1 MKRVIVVLVA
11 VLIVGLA
18 FVPFLLPS
26 DEMTSYSAYN
36 SSSDGLSILRN
47 EAELI
52 GDVHTIITSPTIIA
66 EEEEPSKSLYIAVGV
81 QKEYSSI
88 EIDVLVEYVRTGGR
102 VLIADDTGYASDLAT
117 ALADESSDGTSLGF
131 TRRIVY
137 SSEDSR
143 PLETTTFKLSNVRYD
158 LPLSNP
164 TALFCQGKD
173 VEHLASSSTSDF
185 TDWDGDGNGEIG
197 EVGIVPLAASFL
209 LEGGRGIL
217 FGDPDILSNEVLG
230 ADESGNLTSDILA
243 WLLPDGG
250 NVYFDESRHD
260 VKDISTFDRYILGVI
275 LATSRGAISYLMIT
289 VTAVATAIILVSRK
303 DPEPWEHVFDLSGY
317 KGATTEFGKRKRLR
331 KALQQELRFRMEE
344 ATGLMQ
350 EELVKMG
357 DPMIMGILGS
367 ELLLK
372 VFKGRNLSPQEIKK
386 AVDEIRRW
394 KHDR

>member
-11 VLIVGLA
+11 FLIVGLA

-81 QKEYSSI
+81 QKEYSPI

-164 TALFCQGKD
+164 TALFCQ
-173 VEHLASSSTSDF
+173 A
-185 TDWDGDGNGEIG
+185 
-197 EVGIVPLAASFL
+197 P
-209 LEGGRGIL
+209 
-217 FGDPDILSNEVLG
+217 
-230 ADESGNLTSDILA
+230 
-243 WLLPDGG
+243 
-250 NVYFDESRHD
+250 
-260 VKDISTFDRYILGVI
+260 
-275 LATSRGAISYLMIT
+275 
-289 VTAVATAIILVSRK
+289 AII
-303 DPEPWEHVFDLSGY
+303 
-317 KGATTEFGKRKRLR
+317 
-331 KALQQELRFRMEE
+331 
-344 ATGLMQ
+344 
-350 EELVKMG
+350 
-357 DPMIMGILGS
+357 
-367 ELLLK
+367 
-372 VFKGRNLSPQEIKK
+372 
-386 AVDEIRRW
+386 
-394 KHDR
+394 